1 MGAVFN
7 RDYPG
12 NRGRRPLPPTINY
25 NLNDIE
31 FHEVS
36 YERRRWPEKR
46 PVYSKNKLRLYGV
59 GKKANIES

>member
-1 MGAVFN
+1 MILIVGAVFN

-25 NLNDIE
+25 NLNNIE

-36 YERRRWPEKR
+36 YK
-46 PVYSKNKLRLYGV
+46 VSGQLSIFHY
-59 GKKANIES
+59 